1 MFSNISSSDSIDNS
15 NIIEAISET
24 TKNVKNK

>member
-15 NIIEAISET
+15 NIIEAISEI